1 MITAQEASM
10 NIKQSVAGVKVI
22 PVLVLDDEKVAV
34 ELAKVL
40 VDLGLPVLE
49 VTLRTLNA
57 LRVIEKMAS
66 VDGAVIAA
74 GTVLSE
80 VQVQQCQSAGASFLV
95 SPGCTQKLEA
105 AALQANMPLLPGV
118 ATASEVMQMADSGF
132 DFLKFFPAAIN
143 GGVNALKALGGP
155 LPHVSFCPTGGV
167 NSNNFGDYL
176 ALKNVLCAG
185 GSWLVTDQDVRER
198 NWSEV
203 QQKAQALTHMV

>member
-74 GTVLSE
+74 GTVLS
-80 VQVQQCQSAGASFLV
+80 
-95 SPGCTQKLEA
+95 
-105 AALQANMPLLPGV
+105 
-118 ATASEVMQMADSGF
+118 
-132 DFLKFFPAAIN
+132 
-143 GGVNALKALGGP
+143 
-155 LPHVSFCPTGGV
+155 
-167 NSNNFGDYL
+167 
-176 ALKNVLCAG
+176 
-185 GSWLVTDQDVRER
+185 
-198 NWSEV
+198 
-203 QQKAQALTHMV
+203 